1 MHDLGYNPDAHAID
15 ERTRYDLPAVKR
27 IDAAALRTV
36 SMPDLRS
43 ADARTLDARARG
55 LDCRTADDKVL
66 AELVR
71 IVDCLQALTLR
82 LDVFAEE
89 QARVIAELTAY
100 IRDHSEADE

>member
-1 MHDLGYNPDAHAID
+1 M
-15 ERTRYDLPAVKR
+15 TRLLILVVGLLVLPLVVAQ
-27 IDAAALRTV
+27 T
-36 SMPDLRS
+36 
-43 ADARTLDARARG
+43 
-55 LDCRTADDKVL
+55 VL